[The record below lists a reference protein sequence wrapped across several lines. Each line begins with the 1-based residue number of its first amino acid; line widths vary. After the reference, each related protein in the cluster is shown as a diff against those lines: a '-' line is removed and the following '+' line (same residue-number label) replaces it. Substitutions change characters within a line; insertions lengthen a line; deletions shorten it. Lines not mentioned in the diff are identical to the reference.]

1 MPTLGRGPRQ
11 LASLLWKASV
21 DQEVDAELDFHVE
34 MRAREL
40 IARGMD
46 PAAAYAA
53 AVARFGDIHAVR
65 ATCRSIGNQRE
76 REMRRTEYLSEL
88 AYDARFA
95 LRQLIK
101 APTFTAVAVLTLA
114 LGVGATTAIFSAV
127 EAVVLR
133 PFPYPAPDRLA
144 FAFTHWTFGDGG
156 VSIGD
161 YADWRKRT
169 TSFAEL
175 AAFQFRGMTMTTA
188 DAPDRITVAA
198 ATANM
203 FGIYGLKP
211 AIGRAF
217 TADEDQP
224 GKNQVVVLS
233 DGLWRRAFGSSADVP
248 GRTMLLG
255 GIPHVIIGVMPPQFD
270 PTDSHED
277 AWTPAGFTPE
287 QLVEHDEHFLT
298 VVGRLAPRV
307 TLDGARQEMEAIGRR
322 MSIEYPKTNKTN
334 GVRVQGF
341 SEVIVGDYRTR
352 LFVLLA
358 AVGCVLLI
366 ACGNVANL
374 LLARGAARSK
384 ELAVRSAIGAG
395 RSRIVRQMLTENLV
409 LACLA
414 SAGGLL
420 LAWLGI
426 HLLLGAAPP
435 TIPRLAATRIDG
447 TVLLFA
453 LGLAVACSI
462 VFGSVPA
469 LRSASGNVQQS
480 LREGGRT
487 AIAGARDRV
496 RTVLIVAEVAIA
508 LTLLVGGGLLIRS
521 ALYLDRVDPGF
532 KIAGTLSA
540 RVALRPADFASSPER
555 AEQTFSRIFEGL
567 RVQPGVAA
575 AALTSAAPLGPGG
588 GSNGIVPEGVP
599 ADIAHAIDS
608 RLRMV
613 TPGYLGAMGIP
624 LIAGRDLSTQDVRGG
639 LRVMIVSAALAK
651 AAWPNESAIGK
662 RVRCCEGGPDDPR
675 WKTVIGVAADVH
687 TGGPTRDIRPE
698 FYLPMVQSP
707 PDAWRWVNGT
717 MTAVARAANGD
728 AASLT
733 PSIRAAVRTV
743 DPSLPVFN
751 IATMDSRLRDSM
763 AESRFH
769 LLLLATLGSVGLLLA
784 AAGIY
789 SVISYFVTLRRHEI
803 GVRMALGATPRDVL
817 RLMTLQGLRPVIGGA
832 VAGCVLAS
840 WATRL
845 LRGSLYGVTP
855 TDRLTFVAVTALLLI
870 VATVAILI
878 PARRAT
884 AVDPTTALQG

>member
-1 MPTLGRGPRQ
+1 
-11 LASLLWKASV
+11 
-21 DQEVDAELDFHVE
+21 
-34 MRAREL
+34 
-40 IARGMD
+40 
-46 PAAAYAA
+46 
-53 AVARFGDIHAVR
+53 
-65 ATCRSIGNQRE
+65 
-76 REMRRTEYLSEL
+76 
-88 AYDARFA
+88 
-95 LRQLIK
+95 
-101 APTFTAVAVLTLA
+101 
-114 LGVGATTAIFSAV
+114 
-127 EAVVLR
+127 
-133 PFPYPAPDRLA
+133 
-144 FAFTHWTFGDGG
+144 
-156 VSIGD
+156 
-161 YADWRKRT
+161 
-169 TSFAEL
+169 
-175 AAFQFRGMTMTTA
+175 
-188 DAPDRITVAA
+188 
-198 ATANM
+198 
-203 FGIYGLKP
+203 
-211 AIGRAF
+211 
-217 TADEDQP
+217 
-224 GKNQVVVLS
+224 
-233 DGLWRRAFGSSADVP
+233 
-248 GRTMLLG
+248 
-255 GIPHVIIGVMPPQFD
+255 
-270 PTDSHED
+270 
-277 AWTPAGFTPE
+277 
-287 QLVEHDEHFLT
+287 
-298 VVGRLAPRV
+298 
-307 TLDGARQEMEAIGRR
+307 
-322 MSIEYPKTNKTN
+322 
-334 GVRVQGF
+334 
-341 SEVIVGDYRTR
+341 
-352 LFVLLA
+352 
-358 AVGCVLLI
+358 
-366 ACGNVANL
+366 
-374 LLARGAARSK
+374 
-384 ELAVRSAIGAG
+384 
-395 RSRIVRQMLTENLV
+395 
-409 LACLA
+409 
-414 SAGGLL
+414 
-420 LAWLGI
+420 
-426 HLLLGAAPP
+426 
-435 TIPRLAATRIDG
+435 
-447 TVLLFA
+447 VLLFA

-555 AEQTFSRIFEGL
+555 AEQTFSRIFEQL
-567 RVQPGVAA
+567 RVEPGVAA

-733 PSIRAAVRTV
+733 PSIRAAVRAV